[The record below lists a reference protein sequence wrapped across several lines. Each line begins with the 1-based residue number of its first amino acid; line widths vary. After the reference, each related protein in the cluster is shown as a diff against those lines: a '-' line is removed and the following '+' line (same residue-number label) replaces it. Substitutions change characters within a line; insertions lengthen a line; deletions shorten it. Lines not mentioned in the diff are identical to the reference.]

1 MRTSI
6 PSLLI
11 PYSSLSLQERTTR
24 GIRLSLEI
32 PSVKILRHYVL
43 REHAGPFFFAL
54 ATLTSLFLLNQVARH
69 FGDLVGKGLG
79 GAVIGE
85 FFALSIPFII
95 AMTMPMAVLI
105 ATLYA
110 FSRLAAENEITAL
123 RASGVGMTRV
133 LIPVILAGAFFA
145 LLMVAFNDQVLP
157 RTNHR
162 LRKLQTDIARK
173 KPTFALRE
181 QVINEVSPGRLFLRT
196 MKIDEAEDLLRDVM
210 IIDLSDPL
218 RRRTIHADSGRM
230 GMSRNMSDLELTLY
244 DGYSQEIPKEEPG
257 KLQRLFFN
265 VDFIRIRGVADTL
278 QRTEEDAYKSDREM
292 SVCEMQEQV
301 SHAAREH
308 ESARFFLQEALAASA
323 RRVATG
329 EPPAMTAEPS
339 HLESHEPFGLGRLY
353 CAAMAAI
360 TTLIKPDSALAVA
373 QLPQLDSVVRT
384 PGARRQAGDTA
395 RGGRVPVVVETA
407 GVTDRRRARQRSLGM
422 APSAGIAP
430 SAGGFS
436 SATFHMME
444 AESLDPFIG
453 QLELIS
459 ARMRDSRQV
468 MNRYDVE
475 IQKKFALAFAC
486 IVFVMIGAP
495 IALRFPR
502 GGVGLV
508 IGASV
513 GIFALYYIGLVAG
526 EALADR
532 LIMGPFLAM
541 WLTNLLFLVIAALLL
556 SRMGKEGATAR
567 GGDLTDVWDSL
578 RTWFARQA
586 RHVGIPLERRRA
598 R

>member
-1 MRTSI
+1 M
-6 PSLLI
+6 
-11 PYSSLSLQERTTR
+11 
-24 GIRLSLEI
+24 
-32 PSVKILRHYVL
+32 KILRHYVL

-95 AMTMPMAVLI
+95 AMTTPMAVLI

-123 RASGVGMTRV
+123 RASGVGMRTI
-133 LIPVILAGAFFA
+133 LLPVIFGGAFFA
-145 LLMVAFNDQVLP
+145 MLMVAFNDQVLP

-181 QVINEVSPGRLFLRT
+181 QVINEVSPGKLFLRT
-196 MKIDEAEDLLRDVM
+196 MKIDGADDLLRDVM

-230 GMSRNMSDLELTLY
+230 GMSKNLSDLELTLY

-257 KLQRLFFN
+257 TLQRLFFK
-265 VDFIRIRGVADTL
+265 VDFIRVRGVADTL

-292 SVCEMQEQV
+292 SVCEMQNQV
-301 SHAAREH
+301 AEAALEH
-308 ESARFFLQEALAASA
+308 ENARFHLEQALAASA
-323 RRVATG
+323 HRVATG
-329 EPPAMTAEPS
+329 DPPGPTVVPEE
-339 HLESHEPFGLGRLY
+339 LESHEPFGLGRLY
-353 CAAMAAI
+353 CDAVAAV
-360 TTLIKPDSALAVA
+360 THLIRPDSALAA
-373 QLPQLDSVVRT
+373 TQLPQVVRT
-384 PGARRQAGDTA
+384 PGQRRQAQDAA
-395 RGGRVPVVVETA
+395 RGQPVPVVVETA
-407 GVTDRRRARQRSLGM
+407 GVTDRRRARSR
-422 APSAGIAP
+422 GIAP
-430 SAGGFS
+430 SSGLPPSAGGLGA
-436 SATFHMME
+436 ATVHLLE
-444 AESLDPFIG
+444 AQSLDPFIG
-453 QLELIS
+453 QLDLMA
-459 ARMRDSRQV
+459 ARMRDSRQI

-513 GIFALYYIGLVAG
+513 GIFALYYIGLVGG

-541 WLTNLLFLVIAALLL
+541 WLTNILFLVIAALLL

-567 GGDLTDVWDSL
+567 GGDMAEAWDAV
-578 RTWFARQA
+578 RAWFARQA
-586 RHVGIPLERRRA
+586 RRVGIPLERRRA
-598 R
+598 T

>member
-1 MRTSI
+1 
-6 PSLLI
+6 
-11 PYSSLSLQERTTR
+11 
-24 GIRLSLEI
+24 
-32 PSVKILRHYVL
+32 VL

-79 GAVIGE
+79 AAVIGE

-123 RASGVGMTRV
+123 RASGVGMAR
-133 LIPVILAGAFFA
+133 LLLPVIFAGGFLAM
-145 LLMVAFNDQVLP
+145 LMVAFNDQALP

-230 GMSRNMSDLELTLY
+230 GMSKNMSDLELTLY

-257 KLQRLFFN
+257 KLQRLFFT

-292 SVCEMQEQV
+292 SVCEMQAQV
-301 SHAAREH
+301 SEASREY
-308 ESARFFLQEALAASA
+308 ESARFYLAEALAASA
-323 RRVATG
+323 RRAATG
-329 EPPAMTAEPS
+329 EPPGVTVVPPDV
-339 HLESHEPFGLGRLY
+339 ESHEPFGLGRLY
-353 CAAMAAI
+353 CHAVAAV
-360 TTLIKPDSALAVA
+360 TKLIKPDSALAT

-384 PGARRQAGDTA
+384 PGARRQARDTA
-395 RGGRVPVVVETA
+395 RVRRVPVVVETA
-407 GVTDRRRARQRSLGM
+407 GVTDRRRIARQRAL
-422 APSAGIAP
+422 GIAP
-430 SAGGFS
+430 SSGLPPSAGGYGSPMFPLG
-436 SATFHMME
+436 AG
-444 AESLDPFIG
+444 ESLDPFIG
-453 QLELIS
+453 QLELMT
-459 ARMRDSRQV
+459 ARMRDSHQV

-532 LIMGPFLAM
+532 LIVGPFLAM
-541 WLTNLLFLVIAALLL
+541 WLTNILFLVIAALLL

-567 GGDLTDVWDSL
+567 GGDLAEAWDSL
-578 RTWFARQA
+578 RSWFARQA
-586 RHVGIPLERRRA
+586 RRVGIPLERRRGA
-598 R
+598 

>member
-1 MRTSI
+1 M
-6 PSLLI
+6 
-11 PYSSLSLQERTTR
+11 
-24 GIRLSLEI
+24 
-32 PSVKILRHYVL
+32 KILRHYVL

-95 AMTMPMAVLI
+95 AMTTPMAVLI

-123 RASGVGMTRV
+123 RASGVGMTRILV
-133 LIPVILAGAFFA
+133 PVIFAGAFFA
-145 LLMVAFNDQVLP
+145 MLMVAFNDQVLP

-181 QVINEVSPGRLFLRT
+181 QVINEVSPGKLFLRT
-196 MKIDEAEDLLRDVM
+196 MKIDGADDLMRDVM

-230 GMSRNMSDLELTLY
+230 GMSKNMSDLELTLY

-265 VDFIRIRGVADTL
+265 VDFIRVKGVADTL

-301 SHAAREH
+301 SQAALEYENSRLHFE
-308 ESARFFLQEALAASA
+308 ESLAASA

-329 EPPAMTAEPS
+329 EPPGPTEVPDEP
-339 HLESHEPFGLGRLY
+339 ENREPFGLGRLY
-353 CAAMAAI
+353 CGALAAV
-360 TTLIKPDSALAVA
+360 TRLIQPDSALAA
-373 QLPQLDSVVRT
+373 TQQIPGLDSAVRT
-384 PGARRQAGDTA
+384 PGARRRLHQQARRQPDS
-395 RGGRVPVVVETA
+395 VVVETA
-407 GVTDRRRARQRSLGM
+407 GVTNRRPARNRPLGIP
-422 APSAGIAP
+422 PSAGLPP
-430 SAGGFS
+430 SAGNY
-436 SATFHMME
+436 SAATLHLGPGE
-444 AESLDPFIG
+444 PLDPFIG
-453 QLELIS
+453 QLELMS

-513 GIFALYYIGLVAG
+513 GIFALYYIGLVGG

-541 WLTNLLFLVIAALLL
+541 WLTNLLFLGIAALLL
-556 SRMGKEGATAR
+556 SRMGKEGVTAR
-567 GGDLTDVWDSL
+567 GGDLSEAWDSL
-578 RTWFARQA
+578 RARFARMA
-586 RHVGIPLERRRA
+586 RRVGIPLERRR
-598 R
+598 RK

>member
-1 MRTSI
+1 M
-6 PSLLI
+6 
-11 PYSSLSLQERTTR
+11 
-24 GIRLSLEI
+24 
-32 PSVKILRHYVL
+32 KILRHYVL

-79 GAVIGE
+79 ASIITE
-85 FFALSIPFII
+85 FFLLSIPFII
-95 AMTMPMAVLI
+95 AMTTPMAALI

-123 RASGVGMTRV
+123 RASGVGMARV
-133 LIPVILAGAFFA
+133 LLPVIFAGAFLA
-145 LLMVAFNDQVLP
+145 ALMVAFNDQVLP

-265 VDFIRIRGVADTL
+265 VDFIRVRGVADTL

-301 SHAAREH
+301 AIASREH
-308 ESARFFLQEALAASA
+308 EWARLHMEEALATAA
-323 RRVATG
+323 LRAATG
-329 EPPAMTAEPS
+329 DPPRGTVPLSGEPGS
-339 HLESHEPFGLGRLY
+339 DEPFGLGRLY
-353 CAAMAAI
+353 CDAVAAL
-360 TTLIKPDSALAVA
+360 TRLTRPDSALAGA
-373 QLPQLDSVVRT
+373 QLPEQDPIVRQ
-384 PGARRQAGDTA
+384 PGTRRRSADTA
-395 RGGRVPVVVETA
+395 RGVRVVEETA
-407 GVTDRRRARQRSLGM
+407 GVTDRRRARQRPLGV
-422 APSAGIAP
+422 APSAGLPP
-430 SAGGFS
+430 SAGGYS
-436 SATFHMME
+436 
-444 AESLDPFIG
+444 SLDFYQGGAGFSLEPFIG
-453 QLELIS
+453 QLELMG

-513 GIFALYYIGLVAG
+513 GIFALYYIGLVGG

-532 LIMGPFLAM
+532 LLLSPFIAM
-541 WLTNLLFLVIAALLL
+541 WLTNILFLVIAAVLL
-556 SRMGKEGATAR
+556 SRMGKEGVTAR
-567 GGDLTDVWDSL
+567 GGDLSEAWDSI
-578 RTWFARQA
+578 RSWFARQA
-586 RHVGIPLERRRA
+586 RRVGIPLERRRRSA
-598 R
+598 

>member
-1 MRTSI
+1 M
-6 PSLLI
+6 
-11 PYSSLSLQERTTR
+11 
-24 GIRLSLEI
+24 
-32 PSVKILRHYVL
+32 KILRHYVL

-79 GAVIGE
+79 GSVIGE

-123 RASGVGMTRV
+123 RASGVGMTRI
-133 LIPVILAGAFFA
+133 LLPVIFAGAFFA

-181 QVINEVSPGRLFLRT
+181 QVINEVSPGKLFLRT
-196 MKIDEAEDLLRDVM
+196 MKIDGADDLMREVM

-230 GMSRNMSDLELTLY
+230 GMSRNLSDLELTLY
-244 DGYSQEIPKEEPG
+244 DGYSQEIPKEDPG
-257 KLQRLFFN
+257 QLQRLFFN

-292 SVCEMQEQV
+292 SVCEMQQQV
-301 SHAAREH
+301 SEAALEY
-308 ESARFFLQEALAASA
+308 ENARFHLEEALAASA
-323 RRVATG
+323 RRALTG
-329 EPPAMTAEPS
+329 EPPGPTAIPEG
-339 HLESHEPFGLGRLY
+339 LEGNEPFGLGRLY
-353 CAAMAAI
+353 CNAVAAV
-360 TTLIKPDSALAVA
+360 TRLIRPDSALAA
-373 QLPQLDSVVRT
+373 TQLPQIDSVVRT
-384 PGARRQAGDTA
+384 PGSRRQIQDTA
-395 RGGRVPVVVETA
+395 RATKVPFMLETA
-407 GVTDRRRARQRSLGM
+407 GVTDRRRARQRSLGI
-422 APSAGIAP
+422 APSLGLPPSAGNYSAATLHLGPGAP
-430 SAGGFS
+430 
-436 SATFHMME
+436 
-444 AESLDPFIG
+444 LDPFIG
-453 QLELIS
+453 QLDLIS

-495 IALRFPR
+495 DRPAISARGRGARHRRERGDLRPLLHWPR
-502 GGVGLV
+502 G
-508 IGASV
+508 
-513 GIFALYYIGLVAG
+513 
-526 EALADR
+526 R
-532 LIMGPFLAM
+532 
-541 WLTNLLFLVIAALLL
+541 
-556 SRMGKEGATAR
+556 
-567 GGDLTDVWDSL
+567 
-578 RTWFARQA
+578 
-586 RHVGIPLERRRA
+586 
-598 R
+598 

>member
-1 MRTSI
+1 
-6 PSLLI
+6 
-11 PYSSLSLQERTTR
+11 
-24 GIRLSLEI
+24 
-32 PSVKILRHYVL
+32 VKILRHYVL

-85 FFALSIPFII
+85 FFALSVPFII
-95 AMTMPMAVLI
+95 AMTTPMAALI

-123 RASGVGMTRV
+123 RASGVGMARV
-133 LIPVILAGAFFA
+133 LLPVIFAGAFLA
-145 LLMVAFNDQVLP
+145 ALMVAFNDQVLP

-196 MKIDEAEDLLRDVM
+196 MKIDEAEDLLHEVM

-257 KLQRLFFN
+257 KLQRLFFH
-265 VDFIRIRGVADTL
+265 VDFIRVRGVADTL

-301 SHAAREH
+301 AIASREH
-308 ESARFFLQEALAASA
+308 EWARLHMAEALGTAALRA
-323 RRVATG
+323 ATG
-329 EPPAMTAEPS
+329 DPPRGTVPPSGEAES
-339 HLESHEPFGLGRLY
+339 DGPFGLGRLY
-353 CAAMAAI
+353 CDVAAAI
-360 TTLIKPDSALAVA
+360 TRLIRPDSALADA
-373 QLPQLDSVVRT
+373 QLPQQDAVVRT
-384 PGARRQAGDTA
+384 PGSRRQAADTA
-395 RGGRVPVVVETA
+395 RGVKVVVETA
-407 GVTDRRRARQRSLGM
+407 GVTDRRRARQRAL
-422 APSAGIAP
+422 GIAP
-430 SAGGFS
+430 SAGLPP
-436 SATFHMME
+436 SAGGYS
-444 AESLDPFIG
+444 SLDFYQGGAGLSIEPFIG
-453 QLELIS
+453 QLELMS

-468 MNRYDVE
+468 MNKYDVE

-513 GIFALYYIGLVAG
+513 GIFALYYIGLVGG

-532 LIMGPFLAM
+532 LLLSPFIAM
-541 WLTNLLFLVIAALLL
+541 WLTNILFLVIAAVLL
-556 SRMGKEGATAR
+556 SRMGKEGVTAR
-567 GGDLTDVWDSL
+567 GGDLSEAWDGIRS
-578 RTWFARQA
+578 WFARQA
-586 RHVGIPLERRRA
+586 RRVGIPLERRRRSA
-598 R
+598 

>member
-1 MRTSI
+1 M
-6 PSLLI
+6 
-11 PYSSLSLQERTTR
+11 
-24 GIRLSLEI
+24 
-32 PSVKILRHYVL
+32 KILRHYVL
-43 REHAGPFFFAL
+43 REHAGPFFFSL

-79 GAVIGE
+79 AAVIGE

-133 LIPVILAGAFFA
+133 LLPVILAGAFLA
-145 LLMVAFNDQVLP
+145 LLMVAFNDQALP

-181 QVINEVSPGRLFLRT
+181 QVINEVSPGKLFLRT
-196 MKIDEAEDLLRDVM
+196 MKIDGAEDLLRDVM

-230 GMSRNMSDLELTLY
+230 GMSKNMSDLELTLY

-265 VDFIRIRGVADTL
+265 VDFIRIRSVADTL

-292 SVCEMQEQV
+292 SVCEMQRHVAEA
-301 SHAAREH
+301 SREY
-308 ESARFFLQEALAASA
+308 ENARFHLEEALAASV
-323 RRVATG
+323 RRAATG
-329 EPPAMTAEPS
+329 DPPAVTTVPPDLDS
-339 HLESHEPFGLGRLY
+339 REPFGLGRVY
-353 CAAMAAI
+353 CDAVAAV
-360 TTLIKPDSALAVA
+360 TRLIKPDTALAS
-373 QLPQLDSVVRT
+373 QLPQIDSVVRR
-384 PGARRQAGDTA
+384 PGTRRQDTA
-395 RGGRVPVVVETA
+395 RARRVPVVVETA
-407 GVTDRRRARQRSLGM
+407 GVTDRRRIARQRAL
-422 APSAGIAP
+422 GIAP
-430 SAGGFS
+430 SAGLPP
-436 SATFHMME
+436 SAGGYGSPLFPPGGG
-444 AESLDPFIG
+444 ESLDPFVG
-453 QLELIS
+453 QLELIN
-459 ARMRDSRQV
+459 ARMRDSRQS

-532 LIMGPFLAM
+532 LIMNPFIAM
-541 WLTNLLFLVIAALLL
+541 WLTNILFLGIAGLLL
-556 SRMGKEGATAR
+556 SRMSKAEATAR
-567 GGDLTDVWDSL
+567 GGDLAEAWDSF
-578 RTWFARQA
+578 RAWFARQA
-586 RHVGIPLERRRA
+586 RRVGIPLERRRRA

>member
-1 MRTSI
+1 M
-6 PSLLI
+6 
-11 PYSSLSLQERTTR
+11 
-24 GIRLSLEI
+24 
-32 PSVKILRHYVL
+32 KILRHYVL

-123 RASGVGMTRV
+123 RASGVGMTR
-133 LIPVILAGAFFA
+133 LLLPVILAGAFVA

-196 MKIDEAEDLLRDVM
+196 MKIDEAEDLLHEVM

-230 GMSRNMSDLELTLY
+230 GMSKNMSDLELTLY

-257 KLQRLFFN
+257 KLQRLFFK

-301 SHAAREH
+301 SQAAH
-308 ESARFFLQEALAASA
+308 EYENARFHLEEALAASA
-323 RRVATG
+323 RRAATG
-329 EPPAMTAEPS
+329 EPPALTVVPPN
-339 HLESHEPFGLGRLY
+339 LESHEPFGLGRLY
-353 CAAMAAI
+353 CDAVAAI
-360 TTLIKPDSALAVA
+360 TKLIKPDSALAAA

-384 PGARRQAGDTA
+384 PGSRRQAGDTA
-395 RGGRVPVVVETA
+395 RGRRVPVVVETA
-407 GVTDRRRARQRSLGM
+407 GVTDRRRARQRAL
-422 APSAGIAP
+422 GIAP
-430 SAGGFS
+430 SAGLPP
-436 SATFHMME
+436 SAGGYGSAVFHMR
-444 AESLDPFIG
+444 ANESLDSFIG

-468 MNRYDVE
+468 MHRYDVE

-513 GIFALYYIGLVAG
+513 AIFALYYIGLVGG

-532 LIMGPFLAM
+532 LIMEPFLAM
-541 WLTNLLFLVIAALLL
+541 WLTNILFLVIAALLL

-567 GGDLTDVWDSL
+567 GGDMADMWDSL

-586 RHVGIPLERRRA
+586 RRVGVPLERRRA

>member
-1 MRTSI
+1 M
-6 PSLLI
+6 
-11 PYSSLSLQERTTR
+11 
-24 GIRLSLEI
+24 
-32 PSVKILRHYVL
+32 KILRHYVL

-69 FGDLVGKGLG
+69 FGELVGKGLG

-95 AMTMPMAVLI
+95 AMTTPMAALI

-123 RASGVGMTRV
+123 RASGVGMGR
-133 LIPVILAGAFFA
+133 LLAPVIVAGAFLA
-145 LLMVAFNDQVLP
+145 MLMVAFNDQILP

-196 MKIDEAEDLLRDVM
+196 MKIDEGENLLRDVM

-230 GMSRNMSDLELTLY
+230 GMSTNMSDLELTLY

-265 VDFIRIRGVADTL
+265 VDFIRVRGVADTL
-278 QRTEEDAYKSDREM
+278 QRTQEDAYKSDREM
-292 SVCEMQEQV
+292 SVCEMQAQV
-301 SHAAREH
+301 AQSAREY
-308 ESARFFLQEALAASA
+308 EIARLHLEEALVASA
-323 RRVATG
+323 HRAATG
-329 EPPAMTAEPS
+329 DPPTQSVLDEGRDTS
-339 HLESHEPFGLGRLY
+339 EPFGLGKLY
-353 CAAMAAI
+353 CAGLAYVSS
-360 TTLIKPDSALAVA
+360 LVKPDSALA
-373 QLPQLDSVVRT
+373 QQQQMPGLDSVLRP
-384 PGARRQAGDTA
+384 PGSRRLGGRDAARAN
-395 RGGRVPVVVETA
+395 RVPVVVETA
-407 GVTDRRRARQRSLGM
+407 GVTDRRRARRS
-422 APSAGIAP
+422 SGIAP
-430 SAGGFS
+430 SAGLPPSAGGGFMGRAALYTADGTS
-436 SATFHMME
+436 
-444 AESLDPFIG
+444 ESFIG
-453 QLELIS
+453 QLELIG
-459 ARMRDSRQV
+459 ARMRDAQQG

-513 GIFALYYIGLVAG
+513 GIFALYYIGLVGG

-532 LIMGPFLAM
+532 LIVTPFLAM
-541 WLTNLLFLVIAALLL
+541 WLTNILFLIIAALLL
-556 SRMGKEGATAR
+556 SRMGKEGVTAR
-567 GGDLTDVWDSL
+567 GGDMAEAIDAV
-578 RTWFARQA
+578 RAWFAKQA
-586 RHVGIPLERRRA
+586 RRVGIPLERRRRA
-598 R
+598 T

>member
-1 MRTSI
+1 M
-6 PSLLI
+6 
-11 PYSSLSLQERTTR
+11 
-24 GIRLSLEI
+24 
-32 PSVKILRHYVL
+32 KILRHYVL

-95 AMTMPMAVLI
+95 AMTTPMAVLI

-123 RASGVGMTRV
+123 RASGVSMGRLLV
-133 LIPVILAGAFFA
+133 PVIAGGAFLA
-145 LLMVAFNDQVLP
+145 LMMVAFNDQILP

-196 MKIDEAEDLLRDVM
+196 MKIDGADNLLRDVM

-230 GMSRNMSDLELTLY
+230 GMSTNMSDLELTLY

-257 KLQRLFFN
+257 KMQRLFFN
-265 VDFIRIRGVADTL
+265 VDFIRVRGVADTL

-292 SVCEMQEQV
+292 SVCEMQAQV
-301 SHAAREH
+301 AQSAREY
-308 ESARFFLQEALAASA
+308 ENA
-323 RRVATG
+323 RRHLEVALVAAAHRAATG
-329 EPPAMTAEPS
+329 DPPTQSVLDDGHETS
-339 HLESHEPFGLGRLY
+339 EPFGLGKFY
-353 CAAMAAI
+353 CAGLAY
-360 TTLIKPDSALAVA
+360 LSNLVKPDSALA
-373 QLPQLDSVVRT
+373 QQQQQQMPYLDSVVGRA
-384 PGARRQAGDTA
+384 GSRRLQARDTA
-395 RGGRVPVVVETA
+395 RANRVPTVVETA
-407 GVTDRRRARQRSLGM
+407 GVTDRRPARRS
-422 APSAGIAP
+422 SGIAP
-430 SAGGFS
+430 SAGLPPSAGGGFMGGS
-436 SATFHMME
+436 GYYLADGTDS
-444 AESLDPFIG
+444 FIG
-453 QLELIS
+453 QLELIG
-459 ARMRDSRQV
+459 ARMRDARQG

-513 GIFALYYIGLVAG
+513 GIFALYYIGLVGG

-532 LIMGPFLAM
+532 LIVGPFLAM
-541 WLTNLLFLVIAALLL
+541 WLTNILFLGIAALLL
-556 SRMGKEGATAR
+556 SRMGKEGVTAR
-567 GGDLTDVWDSL
+567 GGDMAEALDAL
-578 RTWFARQA
+578 RAWFAKQA
-586 RHVGIPLERRRA
+586 RRVGIPLERRR
-598 R
+598 RTR

>member
-1 MRTSI
+1 
-6 PSLLI
+6 
-11 PYSSLSLQERTTR
+11 
-24 GIRLSLEI
+24 
-32 PSVKILRHYVL
+32 VKILRHYVL

-79 GAVIGE
+79 AAVISE

-133 LIPVILAGAFFA
+133 LLPVIFAGAFFA
-145 LLMVAFNDQVLP
+145 MLMVAFNDQVLP

-181 QVINEVSPGRLFLRT
+181 QVINEISPGKLFLRT
-196 MKIDEAEDLLRDVM
+196 MKIDEARDVLRDVM

-230 GMSRNMSDLELTLY
+230 GMSKNMSDLDLTLY

-257 KLQRLFFN
+257 KLQRLFFT
-265 VDFIRIRGVADTL
+265 VDLIRIRGVADTL

-301 SHAAREH
+301 SEASREH
-308 ESARFFLQEALAASA
+308 EQARFYLEEALAASV
-323 RRVATG
+323 RRAATG
-329 EPPAMTAEPS
+329 EPPGVAVVPPD
-339 HLESHEPFGLGRLY
+339 LESHEPFGLGRLY
-353 CAAMAAI
+353 CGAVAAI
-360 TTLIKPDSALAVA
+360 ARLIEPDTALAH

-384 PGARRQAGDTA
+384 PGARRA
-395 RGGRVPVVVETA
+395 RSVPVVVETA
-407 GVTDRRRARQRSLGM
+407 GVTDRRRIARQRAL
-422 APSAGIAP
+422 GIAP
-430 SAGGFS
+430 SAGLPP
-436 SATFHMME
+436 SAGGYGSTIFPPG
-444 AESLDPFIG
+444 AGESLDPFIG
-453 QLELIS
+453 QVELMG
-459 ARMRDSRQV
+459 ARMRDSRQS

-513 GIFALYYIGLVAG
+513 AIFALYYIGLVAG

-532 LIMGPFLAM
+532 LIVTPFLAM
-541 WLTNLLFLVIAALLL
+541 WLTNILFLGIAALLL
-556 SRMGKEGATAR
+556 SRMGKEGVTAR
-567 GGDLTDVWDSL
+567 GGDMSEAWDAF
-578 RTWFARQA
+578 RAWFARQA
-586 RHVGIPLERRRA
+586 RRVGVPLERRRA
-598 R
+598 T

>member
-1 MRTSI
+1 VR
-6 PSLLI
+6 
-11 PYSSLSLQERTTR
+11 
-24 GIRLSLEI
+24 
-32 PSVKILRHYVL
+32 ILRHYVL

-79 GAVIGE
+79 GAIITE
-85 FFALSIPFII
+85 FFILSIPFII

-110 FSRLAAENEITAL
+110 FSRLAAENEITAI
-123 RASGVGMTRV
+123 RASGVSMIRV
-133 LIPVILAGAFFA
+133 LIPVMFGGAFFA
-145 LLMVAFNDQVLP
+145 MLMVAFNDQVLP

-196 MKIDEAEDLLRDVM
+196 MKIDEARDLLRDVM

-265 VDFIRIRGVADTL
+265 IDFIRVRGVADTL

-292 SVCEMQEQV
+292 SVCEMQAQV
-301 SHAAREH
+301 SQAAAEY
-308 ESARFFLQEALAASA
+308 ENARFHLAEALAASA
-323 RRVATG
+323 HRAATG
-329 EPPAMTAEPS
+329 RPPSVTGVPTGEGD
-339 HLESHEPFGLGRLY
+339 EPFGLGRLY
-353 CAAMAAI
+353 CGAVAAI
-360 TTLIKPDSALAVA
+360 TRLIKPDSALASA
-373 QLPQLDSVVRT
+373 QLPQLDSVVQT
-384 PGARRQAGDTA
+384 PGARRQRGDTA
-395 RGGRVPVVVETA
+395 RRRVPVVVETA
-407 GVTDRRRARQRSLGM
+407 GVTDRRRALQQRRRSL
-422 APSAGIAP
+422 GIAP
-430 SAGGFS
+430 SAGLPP
-436 SATFHMME
+436 SAGGYTGATIHMLE
-444 AESLDPFIG
+444 AETLDPFIG
-453 QLELIS
+453 QLELIN

-486 IVFVMIGAP
+486 IVFVLIGAP

-513 GIFALYYIGLVAG
+513 GIFALYYIGLVGG

-541 WLTNLLFLVIAALLL
+541 WLTNILFFGISLLLL
-556 SRMGKEGATAR
+556 SRMRKEMATAR
-567 GGDLTDVWDSL
+567 GGDLSEAWDAI
-578 RTWFARQA
+578 RAWFARQA
-586 RHVGIPLERRRA
+586 RRIGIPLERRRTT
-598 R
+598 

>member
-1 MRTSI
+1 
-6 PSLLI
+6 
-11 PYSSLSLQERTTR
+11 
-24 GIRLSLEI
+24 
-32 PSVKILRHYVL
+32 VKILRHYVL

-85 FFALSIPFII
+85 FFALSVPFII
-95 AMTMPMAVLI
+95 AMTTPMAALV

-123 RASGVGMTRV
+123 RASGVGMARV
-133 LIPVILAGAFFA
+133 LLPVIFAGAFLA
-145 LLMVAFNDQVLP
+145 ALMVAFNDQVLP

-181 QVINEVSPGRLFLRT
+181 QVINEISPGRLFLRT
-196 MKIDEAEDLLRDVM
+196 LKIDEAEDLLRDVM

-257 KLQRLFFN
+257 KLQRLFFDI
-265 VDFIRIRGVADTL
+265 DFVRVRGVADTL

-301 SHAAREH
+301 AVAAREH
-308 ESARFFLQEALAASA
+308 EWARLHMEEALATAA
-323 RRVATG
+323 LRAATG
-329 EPPAMTAEPS
+329 DPPRGTVPLSGEADS
-339 HLESHEPFGLGRLY
+339 DEPFGLGRLY
-353 CAAMAAI
+353 CDAVAAI
-360 TTLIKPDSALAVA
+360 TRLIRPDSALADA
-373 QLPQLDSVVRT
+373 QPPQQQQDAVVRT
-384 PGARRQAGDTA
+384 PGSRRQTADTA
-395 RGGRVPVVVETA
+395 RGVKVVVETA
-407 GVTDRRRARQRSLGM
+407 GVTDRRRARQRAL
-422 APSAGIAP
+422 GIAP
-430 SAGGFS
+430 SAGLPP
-436 SATFHMME
+436 SAGGYS
-444 AESLDPFIG
+444 SLDFYQGGAGLSIEPFIG
-453 QLELIS
+453 QLELMT

-513 GIFALYYIGLVAG
+513 GIFALYYIGLVGG

-532 LIMGPFLAM
+532 LLLSPFIAM
-541 WLTNLLFLVIAALLL
+541 WLTNILFLGIAALLL
-556 SRMGKEGATAR
+556 SRMGKEGVTAR
-567 GGDLTDVWDSL
+567 GGDLSEAWDAL
-578 RTWFARQA
+578 RSWFARQA
-586 RHVGIPLERRRA
+586 RRVGIPLERRR
-598 R
+598 RSR

>member
-1 MRTSI
+1 
-6 PSLLI
+6 
-11 PYSSLSLQERTTR
+11 
-24 GIRLSLEI
+24 
-32 PSVKILRHYVL
+32 VKILRHYVL

-69 FGDLVGKGLG
+69 FGELVGKGLG
-79 GAVIGE
+79 GAIIGE

-95 AMTMPMAVLI
+95 AMTTPMAVLI

-123 RASGVGMTRV
+123 RASGVGMAR
-133 LIPVILAGAFFA
+133 LLLPVIFAGAFFA
-145 LLMVAFNDQVLP
+145 MLMVAFNDQVLP

-181 QVINEVSPGRLFLRT
+181 QVINEVSPGKLFLRT
-196 MKIDEAEDLLRDVM
+196 MNIDEAKDMLHEVM
-210 IIDLSDPL
+210 IIDLGDPL
-218 RRRTIHADSGRM
+218 RRRTIHADSGSM
-230 GMSRNMSDLELTLY
+230 GMSKNLSDLELTLY

-257 KLQRLFFN
+257 KLQRLFFS
-265 VDFIRIRGVADTL
+265 VDLIRIRGVADTL

-301 SHAAREH
+301 SDASREFETARSHLE
-308 ESARFFLQEALAASA
+308 EALAASA

-329 EPPAMTAEPS
+329 EPPSVTVIPAD
-339 HLESHEPFGLGRLY
+339 LESHEPFGLGRLY
-353 CAAMAAI
+353 CDAVAAV
-360 TTLIKPDSALAVA
+360 TRRIKPDTALAIEA
-373 QLPQLDSVVRT
+373 PQDNSVVRT
-384 PGARRQAGDTA
+384 PGAARPAADTT
-395 RGGRVPVVVETA
+395 RPWNIPVVVETA
-407 GVTDRRRARQRSLGM
+407 GVTDRRRTARRPAL
-422 APSAGIAP
+422 GIAP
-430 SAGGFS
+430 SAGLPP
-436 SATFHMME
+436 SAGGYGPSMLTP
-444 AESLDPFIG
+444 AGGESLDPFIG
-453 QLELIS
+453 QLELMN

-513 GIFALYYIGLVAG
+513 VIFALYYIGLVGG

-532 LIMGPFLAM
+532 LIVPPFLAM
-541 WLTNLLFLVIAALLL
+541 WLTNILFLGIAALLL
-556 SRMGKEGATAR
+556 ARMGKEGATAR
-567 GGDLTDVWDSL
+567 GGDMAEVLDAVRAWI
-578 RTWFARQA
+578 ARQG
-586 RHVGIPLERRRA
+586 RRVGIPLERRRK

>member
-1 MRTSI
+1 
-6 PSLLI
+6 
-11 PYSSLSLQERTTR
+11 
-24 GIRLSLEI
+24 
-32 PSVKILRHYVL
+32 
-43 REHAGPFFFAL
+43 
-54 ATLTSLFLLNQVARH
+54 
-69 FGDLVGKGLG
+69 
-79 GAVIGE
+79 
-85 FFALSIPFII
+85 
-95 AMTMPMAVLI
+95 
-105 ATLYA
+105 
-110 FSRLAAENEITAL
+110 
-123 RASGVGMTRV
+123 
-133 LIPVILAGAFFA
+133 
-145 LLMVAFNDQVLP
+145 MVALNDQVLP

-181 QVINEVSPGRLFLRT
+181 QVINEVSPGKLFLRT

-230 GMSRNMSDLELTLY
+230 GMSKNMSDLELTLY

-278 QRTEEDAYKSDREM
+278 QRTEEEAYKSDREM
-292 SVCEMQEQV
+292 SVCEMQEHVAQ
-301 SHAAREH
+301 AAREYEH
-308 ESARFFLQEALAASA
+308 ARSYLEEALAASA
-323 RRVATG
+323 RRAATG
-329 EPPAMTAEPS
+329 ESPGVTPVPPEV
-339 HLESHEPFGLGRLY
+339 ESHEPFGLGRVY
-353 CAAMAAI
+353 CAAAAAI
-360 TTLIKPDSALAVA
+360 TKMIKPDTALAA
-373 QLPQLDSVVRT
+373 QMPQIDSVLRR
-384 PGARRQAGDTA
+384 PGGRRAAGDTA
-395 RGGRVPVVVETA
+395 RGRRVPVVVETA
-407 GVTDRRRARQRSLGM
+407 GVTDRRRARQRALGIP
-422 APSAGIAP
+422 PSAGLPP
-430 SAGGFS
+430 SAGGYGS
-436 SATFHMME
+436 TLLPLG
-444 AESLDPFIG
+444 ESNALEPFIG
-453 QLELIS
+453 QLELMS
-459 ARMRDSRQV
+459 ARMRDSRQS

-541 WLTNLLFLVIAALLL
+541 WLTNILFLVIATLLL
-556 SRMGKEGATAR
+556 SRMGKEGVTAR
-567 GGDLTDVWDSL
+567 GGDLGEAWDSL
-578 RTWFARQA
+578 RSWFARQA
-586 RHVGIPLERRRA
+586 RRVGIPLERRHA

>member
-1 MRTSI
+1 
-6 PSLLI
+6 
-11 PYSSLSLQERTTR
+11 
-24 GIRLSLEI
+24 
-32 PSVKILRHYVL
+32 VKILRHYVL

-79 GAVIGE
+79 GAIIGE

-95 AMTMPMAVLI
+95 AMTTPMAVLI

-123 RASGVGMTRV
+123 RASGVGMARV
-133 LIPVILAGAFFA
+133 LLPVIFGGAFFA
-145 LLMVAFNDQVLP
+145 MLMVAFNDQVLP

-196 MKIDEAEDLLRDVM
+196 MKIDGAEDLLRDVM

-230 GMSRNMSDLELTLY
+230 GMSTSMSDLELTLY

-265 VDFIRIRGVADTL
+265 VDFIRVRGVADTL

-301 SHAAREH
+301 SQASHEFENARH
-308 ESARFFLQEALAASA
+308 HLGEALAASA
-323 RRVATG
+323 RRAATG
-329 EPPAMTAEPS
+329 EPPGISVVPPG
-339 HLESHEPFGLGRLY
+339 LESHEPFGLGRLY
-353 CAAMAAI
+353 CAAVAAV
-360 TTLIKPDSALAVA
+360 TRLIKPDSALAA
-373 QLPQLDSVVRT
+373 TQLPQLDSVVRT
-384 PGARRQAGDTA
+384 PGARRQ
-395 RGGRVPVVVETA
+395 VPVVVETA
-407 GVTDRRRARQRSLGM
+407 GVTDRRRARQRSLG
-422 APSAGIAP
+422 IAP
-430 SAGGFS
+430 SAGLPPSAGGYS
-436 SATFHMME
+436 SATFHMLE
-444 AESLDPFIG
+444 SESLDPFIG

-513 GIFALYYIGLVAG
+513 GIFALYYIGLVGG

-532 LIMGPFLAM
+532 LIVGPFLAM
-541 WLTNLLFLVIAALLL
+541 WLTNILFLGIAALLL

-567 GGDLTDVWDSL
+567 GGDVSEAWDSL
-578 RTWFARQA
+578 RAWFARQA
-586 RHVGIPLERRRA
+586 RRVGIPLERRRST
-598 R
+598 

>member
-1 MRTSI
+1 
-6 PSLLI
+6 
-11 PYSSLSLQERTTR
+11 
-24 GIRLSLEI
+24 
-32 PSVKILRHYVL
+32 VKILRHYVL

-79 GAVIGE
+79 AGVIGE

-123 RASGVGMTRV
+123 RASGVGMARV
-133 LIPVILAGAFFA
+133 LMPVILGGAFFA
-145 LLMVAFNDQVLP
+145 ALMVAFNDQVLP

-181 QVINEVSPGRLFLRT
+181 QVINEISPGRLFLRT
-196 MKIDEAEDLLRDVM
+196 MKIDEGENLLRDVM

-230 GMSRNMSDLELTLY
+230 EMSVNMSDLELTLY

-257 KLQRLFFN
+257 KLQRLFFDT
-265 VDFIRIRGVADTL
+265 DFIRVRAVADTL

-292 SVCEMQEQV
+292 SVCEMQRQV
-301 SHAAREH
+301 AQASSEYQNARHHLRET
-308 ESARFFLQEALAASA
+308 LAIHA

-329 EPPAMTAEPS
+329 KTTEPLYEAPDV
-339 HLESHEPFGLGRLY
+339 ESDEPFGLGQLY
-353 CAAMAAI
+353 CGAIDFVTRLIEPEEAVAA
-360 TTLIKPDSALAVA
+360 A
-373 QLPQLDSVVRT
+373 QLPQLDSVVAR
-384 PGARRQAGDTA
+384 PGAGARAPQDTT
-395 RGGRVPVVVETA
+395 RVRPPPQVVVETA
-407 GVTDRRRARQRSLGM
+407 GVTDRRRAAAAARPLGR
-422 APSAGIAP
+422 PLPP
-430 SAGGFS
+430 SAGGYG
-436 SATFHMME
+436 AIIYGPN
-444 AESLDPFIG
+444 AGDPNDPFIG
-453 QLELIS
+453 QIDLMS
-459 ARMRDSRQV
+459 ARMRDAHHM

-513 GIFALYYIGLVAG
+513 SIFALYYIGLVAG

-532 LIMGPFLAM
+532 AIMGPFLAM
-541 WLTNLLFLVIAALLL
+541 WLTNILFLAIAAWLL

-567 GGDLTDVWDSL
+567 GGDMSEAWDTM
-578 RTWFARQA
+578 RAWFARQA
-586 RHVGIPLERRRA
+586 RRVGIPLERRRA
-598 R
+598 T

>member
-1 MRTSI
+1 M
-6 PSLLI
+6 
-11 PYSSLSLQERTTR
+11 
-24 GIRLSLEI
+24 
-32 PSVKILRHYVL
+32 KILRHYVL

-85 FFALSIPFII
+85 FFALSVPFII
-95 AMTMPMAVLI
+95 AMTTPMAALI

-123 RASGVGMTRV
+123 RASGVGMARV
-133 LIPVILAGAFFA
+133 LLPVIFAGAFLA
-145 LLMVAFNDQVLP
+145 ALMVAFNDQVLP

-196 MKIDEAEDLLRDVM
+196 MKIDEAEDLLHEVM

-257 KLQRLFFN
+257 KLQRLFFH
-265 VDFIRIRGVADTL
+265 VDFIRVRGVADTL

-301 SHAAREH
+301 AIASREH
-308 ESARFFLQEALAASA
+308 EWARLHMAEALGTAALRA
-323 RRVATG
+323 ATG
-329 EPPAMTAEPS
+329 DPPRGTVPPSGEAES
-339 HLESHEPFGLGRLY
+339 DGPFGLGRLY
-353 CAAMAAI
+353 CDVAAAI
-360 TTLIKPDSALAVA
+360 TRLIRPDSALADA
-373 QLPQLDSVVRT
+373 QLPQQDAVVRT
-384 PGARRQAGDTA
+384 PGSRRQAADTA
-395 RGGRVPVVVETA
+395 RGVKVVVETA
-407 GVTDRRRARQRSLGM
+407 GVTDRRRARQRAL
-422 APSAGIAP
+422 GIAP
-430 SAGGFS
+430 SAGLPP
-436 SATFHMME
+436 SAGGYS
-444 AESLDPFIG
+444 SLDFYQGGAGLSIEPFIG
-453 QLELIS
+453 QLELMS

-468 MNRYDVE
+468 MNKYDVE

-513 GIFALYYIGLVAG
+513 GIFALYYIGLVGG

-532 LIMGPFLAM
+532 LLLSPFIAM
-541 WLTNLLFLVIAALLL
+541 WLTNILFLVIAAVLL
-556 SRMGKEGATAR
+556 SRMGKEGVTAR
-567 GGDLTDVWDSL
+567 GGDLSEAWDGIRS
-578 RTWFARQA
+578 WFARQA
-586 RHVGIPLERRRA
+586 RRVGIPLERRRRSA
-598 R
+598 

>member
-1 MRTSI
+1 M
-6 PSLLI
+6 
-11 PYSSLSLQERTTR
+11 
-24 GIRLSLEI
+24 
-32 PSVKILRHYVL
+32 KILRHYVL
-43 REHAGPFFFAL
+43 REHTGPFLFAL

-79 GAVIGE
+79 AKVIWE

-95 AMTMPMAVLI
+95 AMTTPMAVLI

-133 LIPVILAGAFFA
+133 LRPVIFGGAVLA
-145 LLMVAFNDQVLP
+145 LLMVGFNDQILP

-196 MKIDEAEDLLRDVM
+196 MKIDGAQDLLRDVM

-230 GMSRNMSDLELTLY
+230 GMSKNMSDLELTLF

-257 KLQRLFFN
+257 KLQRLFFD
-265 VDFIRIRGVADTL
+265 VDFIRVRGVADTL

-292 SVCEMQEQV
+292 SVCEMQAQV
-301 SHAAREH
+301 AQASREYETAKYH
-308 ESARFFLQEALAASA
+308 LQEALAASA

-329 EPPAMTAEPS
+329 EPPGPTEMPGAVED
-339 HLESHEPFGLGRLY
+339 HEPFGLGRLY
-353 CAAMAAI
+353 CDALAAVGR
-360 TTLIKPDSALAVA
+360 LIKPDSALAGN
-373 QLPQLDSVVRT
+373 QLPRLDSIVRT
-384 PGARRQAGDTA
+384 PGTQRRDTA
-395 RGGRVPVVVETA
+395 RAGKVPVVVETA
-407 GVTDRRRARQRSLGM
+407 GVTDRRRARQRSLGIP
-422 APSAGIAP
+422 PSAGLPP
-430 SAGGFS
+430 SAGGYGTVDFYKGGAS
-436 SATFHMME
+436 E
-444 AESLDPFIG
+444 VLDPFIG
-453 QLELIS
+453 QIELVG
-459 ARMRDSRQV
+459 ARMRDSRTG

-513 GIFALYYIGLVAG
+513 GIFSLYYVGLVGG

-532 LIMGPFLAM
+532 LIMSPFLAM
-541 WLTNLLFLVIAALLL
+541 WLTNIVFLVMAALLL
-556 SRMGKEGATAR
+556 VRMEREGATAR
-567 GGDLTDVWDSL
+567 GGDMSEAWDAI
-578 RTWFARQA
+578 RAWFARKA
-586 RHVGIPLERRRA
+586 RRVGIPLERRRV

>member
-1 MRTSI
+1 M
-6 PSLLI
+6 
-11 PYSSLSLQERTTR
+11 
-24 GIRLSLEI
+24 
-32 PSVKILRHYVL
+32 KILRHYVL

-95 AMTMPMAVLI
+95 AMTTPMAVLI

-123 RASGVGMTRV
+123 RASGVGMRPI
-133 LIPVILAGAFFA
+133 LLPVIFGGAFFA
-145 LLMVAFNDQVLP
+145 MLMVAFNDQVLP

-181 QVINEVSPGRLFLRT
+181 QVINEVSPGKLFLRT
-196 MKIDEAEDLLRDVM
+196 MKIDGADDLLRDVM

-230 GMSRNMSDLELTLY
+230 GMSRNLSDLELTLY

-292 SVCEMQEQV
+292 SVCEMQKQV
-301 SHAAREH
+301 SEAALEF
-308 ESARFFLQEALAASA
+308 ENARFHFEEALAASA
-323 RRVATG
+323 LRVATG
-329 EPPAMTAEPS
+329 APPGPTVVPEG
-339 HLESHEPFGLGRLY
+339 LESHEPFGLGRLY
-353 CAAMAAI
+353 CDAVAAVSRL
-360 TTLIKPDSALAVA
+360 TRPDSALAA
-373 QLPQLDSVVRT
+373 TQLPQLDSVVRT
-384 PGARRQAGDTA
+384 PGGRRQAQDTA
-395 RGGRVPVVVETA
+395 RARRVPVVVETA
-407 GVTDRRRARQRSLGM
+407 GVTDRRRARQRSLG
-422 APSAGIAP
+422 IAP
-430 SAGGFS
+430 SAGLPPSAGGLG
-436 SATFHMME
+436 SATVHLLE

-453 QLELIS
+453 QLDLMA
-459 ARMRDSRQV
+459 ARMRDSRQI

-513 GIFALYYIGLVAG
+513 GIFALYYIGLVGG

-541 WLTNLLFLVIAALLL
+541 WLTNILFLGIAALLL

-567 GGDLTDVWDSL
+567 GGDMSEAWDAI
-578 RTWFARQA
+578 RAWFARQA
-586 RHVGIPLERRRA
+586 RRVGIPLERRRTT
-598 R
+598 

>member
-1 MRTSI
+1 M
-6 PSLLI
+6 
-11 PYSSLSLQERTTR
+11 
-24 GIRLSLEI
+24 
-32 PSVKILRHYVL
+32 KILRHYVL

-95 AMTMPMAVLI
+95 AMTTPMAVLI

-133 LIPVILAGAFFA
+133 LLPVIFAGAFFA

-181 QVINEVSPGRLFLRT
+181 QVINEVSPGKLFLRT
-196 MKIDEAEDLLRDVM
+196 MKIDGADDLMRDVM

-230 GMSRNMSDLELTLY
+230 GMSKNMSDLELTLY

-265 VDFIRIRGVADTL
+265 IDLIRVRGVADTL

-301 SHAAREH
+301 SQAAH
-308 ESARFFLQEALAASA
+308 EYENARFHLEEALAASA

-329 EPPAMTAEPS
+329 EPPGPTEVPEG
-339 HLESHEPFGLGRLY
+339 LESHEPFGLGRLY
-353 CAAMAAI
+353 CDAVAAV
-360 TTLIKPDSALAVA
+360 TRLVKPDSAMAA
-373 QLPQLDSVVRT
+373 AQQLPQLDSVVRT
-384 PGARRQAGDTA
+384 PGARRPAQQATRRRPDS
-395 RGGRVPVVVETA
+395 VVVETA
-407 GVTDRRRARQRSLGM
+407 GVTDRRRSRQRSL
-422 APSAGIAP
+422 GIAP
-430 SAGGFS
+430 SAGLPPS
-436 SATFHMME
+436 SGSYSAATLHLGPG
-444 AESLDPFIG
+444 ESLDPFVG

-459 ARMRDSRQV
+459 ARMRDSHQV

-513 GIFALYYIGLVAG
+513 GIFALYYIGLVGG

-541 WLTNLLFLVIAALLL
+541 WLTNILFLGIAALLL

-567 GGDLTDVWDSL
+567 GGDMAEALDSL
-578 RTWFARQA
+578 RAWFARQA
-586 RHVGIPLERRRA
+586 RRVGIPLERRRT

>member
-1 MRTSI
+1 M
-6 PSLLI
+6 
-11 PYSSLSLQERTTR
+11 
-24 GIRLSLEI
+24 
-32 PSVKILRHYVL
+32 KILRHYVL

-79 GAVIGE
+79 GAVISE

-123 RASGVGMTRV
+123 RASGVGMTRL

-292 SVCEMQEQV
+292 SVCEMQDQV
-301 SHAAREH
+301 SQAAREH

-329 EPPAMTAEPS
+329 EPPAVTAVPPN
-339 HLESHEPFGLGRLY
+339 LESHEPFGLGRLY
-353 CAAMAAI
+353 CAAVAAI
-360 TTLIKPDSALAVA
+360 TKLIKPDSALAA
-373 QLPQLDSVVRT
+373 SQLPQLDSVVRT
-384 PGARRQAGDTA
+384 PGARRQARDTA
-395 RGGRVPVVVETA
+395 RAGRVPVVVETA
-407 GVTDRRRARQRSLGM
+407 GVTDRRRARQRSLGIAPSAGM
-422 APSAGIAP
+422 APSAG
-430 SAGGFS
+430 GLS
-436 SATFHMME
+436 SATFHMLE

-453 QLELIS
+453 QLELMS

-567 GGDLTDVWDSL
+567 GGDLADVWDSL

-586 RHVGIPLERRRA
+586 RHLGIPLERRRT

>member
-1 MRTSI
+1 M
-6 PSLLI
+6 
-11 PYSSLSLQERTTR
+11 
-24 GIRLSLEI
+24 
-32 PSVKILRHYVL
+32 KILRHYVL

-69 FGDLVGKGLG
+69 FGELVGKGLG

-95 AMTMPMAVLI
+95 AMTTPMAVLI

-123 RASGVGMTRV
+123 RASGVSMGRLLV
-133 LIPVILAGAFFA
+133 PVIVGGAFLA
-145 LLMVAFNDQVLP
+145 LMMVAFNDQILP

-196 MKIDEAEDLLRDVM
+196 MKIDEGENLLRDVM

-230 GMSRNMSDLELTLY
+230 GMSTNMSDLELTLY

-257 KLQRLFFN
+257 KLQRLFFT
-265 VDFIRIRGVADTL
+265 VDFIRVRGVADTL
-278 QRTEEDAYKSDREM
+278 QRTQEDAYKSDREM
-292 SVCEMQEQV
+292 SVCEMQAQV
-301 SHAAREH
+301 AQSAREY
-308 ESARFFLQEALAASA
+308 EVARLHLEEALVAAA
-323 RRVATG
+323 HRAATG
-329 EPPAMTAEPS
+329 DPPTQS
-339 HLESHEPFGLGRLY
+339 VLEDGRETGEPFGLGKLY
-353 CAAMAAI
+353 CAGLAYL
-360 TTLIKPDSALAVA
+360 TNLVKPDSALA
-373 QLPQLDSVVRT
+373 QQQQMPYLDSVVRR
-384 PGARRQAGDTA
+384 PGARRLQGRDTA
-395 RGGRVPVVVETA
+395 RANRVPVVVETA
-407 GVTDRRRARQRSLGM
+407 GVTDRRRARRS
-422 APSAGIAP
+422 SGIAP
-430 SAGGFS
+430 SAGLPPSAGGGFMGGAAYYTADGTS
-436 SATFHMME
+436 
-444 AESLDPFIG
+444 ESFIG
-453 QLELIS
+453 QVELIG
-459 ARMRDSRQV
+459 ARMRDARQG

-513 GIFALYYIGLVAG
+513 GIFALYYIGLVGG

-532 LIMGPFLAM
+532 LIVTPFLAM
-541 WLTNLLFLVIAALLL
+541 WLTNILFLIIAALLL
-556 SRMGKEGATAR
+556 SRMGKEGVTAR
-567 GGDLTDVWDSL
+567 GGDMSEALDAL
-578 RTWFARQA
+578 RAWFAKHA
-586 RHVGIPLERRRA
+586 RRVGIPLERRRA

>member
-1 MRTSI
+1 M
-6 PSLLI
+6 
-11 PYSSLSLQERTTR
+11 
-24 GIRLSLEI
+24 
-32 PSVKILRHYVL
+32 KILRHYVL

-95 AMTMPMAVLI
+95 AMTTPMAVLI

-123 RASGVGMTRV
+123 RASGVGMTRILV
-133 LIPVILAGAFFA
+133 PVIFGGAFFA
-145 LLMVAFNDQVLP
+145 MLMVAFNDQVLP

-181 QVINEVSPGRLFLRT
+181 QVINEVSPGKLFLRT
-196 MKIDEAEDLLRDVM
+196 MKIDGADDLMRDVM

-230 GMSRNMSDLELTLY
+230 GMSTNMSDLELTLY

-265 VDFIRIRGVADTL
+265 VDLIRVRGVADTL
-278 QRTEEDAYKSDREM
+278 QRTGEDAYKSDREM
-292 SVCEMQEQV
+292 SVCEMQKQV
-301 SHAAREH
+301 SQAAYEY
-308 ESARFFLQEALAASA
+308 ENARFHFEEALAASA

-329 EPPAMTAEPS
+329 KPPDPPEVPDE
-339 HLESHEPFGLGRLY
+339 LESHEPFGLGRLY
-353 CAAMAAI
+353 CDAVAAVTRLVQPESAMAAEQHI
-360 TTLIKPDSALAVA
+360 
-373 QLPQLDSVVRT
+373 PQLDSVVRT
-384 PGARRQAGDTA
+384 PGARRQAAQTTRRPPDS
-395 RGGRVPVVVETA
+395 VVVETA
-407 GVTDRRRARQRSLGM
+407 GVTDRRRAAERRRRSLGY
-422 APSAGIAP
+422 AP
-430 SAGGFS
+430 SAGGP
-436 SATFHMME
+436 SAASAYSASTLHLGPGQP
-444 AESLDPFIG
+444 LDPFIG
-453 QLELIS
+453 QLELMS

-513 GIFALYYIGLVAG
+513 GIFALYYIGLVGG

-532 LIMGPFLAM
+532 LIMEPFLAM
-541 WLTNLLFLVIAALLL
+541 WLTNILFLGIAAVLL
-556 SRMGKEGATAR
+556 SRMGKEGVTAR
-567 GGDLTDVWDSL
+567 GGDMSEAWDAL
-578 RTWFARQA
+578 RAWFARQA
-586 RHVGIPLERRRA
+586 RRVGIPLERRRT

>member
-1 MRTSI
+1 
-6 PSLLI
+6 
-11 PYSSLSLQERTTR
+11 
-24 GIRLSLEI
+24 
-32 PSVKILRHYVL
+32 VKILRHYVL

-79 GAVIGE
+79 GAIIGE

-95 AMTMPMAVLI
+95 AMTTPMAVLI

-133 LIPVILAGAFFA
+133 LLPVIFAGAFFA
-145 LLMVAFNDQVLP
+145 MLMVAFNDQVLP

-181 QVINEVSPGRLFLRT
+181 QVINEVSPGKLFLRT
-196 MKIDEAEDLLRDVM
+196 MKIDGADDLMRDVM

-230 GMSRNMSDLELTLY
+230 GMSKNMSDLELTLY

-265 VDFIRIRGVADTL
+265 VDLIRVRGVADTL

-301 SHAAREH
+301 SDAAQEYENARFHFEEVLAAAARR
-308 ESARFFLQEALAASA
+308 A
-323 RRVATG
+323 ATG
-329 EPPAMTAEPS
+329 EPPGPTDVPEG
-339 HLESHEPFGLGRLY
+339 LESHEPFGLGRLY
-353 CAAMAAI
+353 CDAVAAV
-360 TTLIKPDSALAVA
+360 TRLIQPDSALAAA
-373 QLPQLDSVVRT
+373 QQIPQLDSVVRT
-384 PGARRQAGDTA
+384 PGARRQAHQATRRRPDS
-395 RGGRVPVVVETA
+395 VVVETA
-407 GVTDRRRARQRSLGM
+407 GVTERRRARQRPL
-422 APSAGIAP
+422 GIAP
-430 SAGGFS
+430 SAGLG
-436 SATFHMME
+436 SASHYNAATLHLGPGE
-444 AESLDPFIG
+444 PLDPFIG
-453 QLELIS
+453 QLELMS

-513 GIFALYYIGLVAG
+513 GIFALYYIGLVGG

-532 LIMGPFLAM
+532 LIMEPFLAM
-541 WLTNLLFLVIAALLL
+541 WLTNILFLGIAALLL

-567 GGDLTDVWDSL
+567 GGDMAEAIDAL
-578 RTWFARQA
+578 RAWFARQA
-586 RHVGIPLERRRA
+586 RRVGIPLERRRA

>member
-1 MRTSI
+1 
-6 PSLLI
+6 
-11 PYSSLSLQERTTR
+11 
-24 GIRLSLEI
+24 
-32 PSVKILRHYVL
+32 VKILRHYVL
-43 REHAGPFFFAL
+43 REHAGPFIFAL
-54 ATLTSLFLLNQVARH
+54 ATLTALFLLNQVARH

-79 GAVIGE
+79 AAVIGE

-123 RASGVGMTRV
+123 RASGIGMAR
-133 LIPVILAGAFFA
+133 LLLPVILAGAFFA
-145 LLMVAFNDQVLP
+145 MLMVAFNDQVLP

-230 GMSRNMSDLELTLY
+230 GMSKSMSDLELTLY

-301 SHAAREH
+301 SQAAREH
-308 ESARFFLQEALAASA
+308 ENARFHLEEALAASA
-323 RRVATG
+323 RRAATG
-329 EPPAMTAEPS
+329 EPPGVTVVPPD
-339 HLESHEPFGLGRLY
+339 LESHEPFGLGRLY
-353 CAAMAAI
+353 CNAVAAV
-360 TTLIKPDSALAVA
+360 TKLIKPDSALAS
-373 QLPQLDSVVRT
+373 QLPQLDSVVRR
-384 PGARRQAGDTA
+384 PGARRQTGDTA
-395 RGGRVPVVVETA
+395 RGRRVPVVVETA
-407 GVTDRRRARQRSLGM
+407 GVTDRRRARQRAL
-422 APSAGIAP
+422 GIAP
-430 SAGGFS
+430 SAGFPPSSGGYS
-436 SATFHMME
+436 SAEFHLGPG
-444 AESLDPFIG
+444 ESLDPFIG
-453 QLELIS
+453 QLELMN
-459 ARMRDSRQV
+459 AQMRDSRQA

-541 WLTNLLFLVIAALLL
+541 WLTNILFLGIAALLL
-556 SRMGKEGATAR
+556 SRMGKEGTTAR
-567 GGDLTDVWDSL
+567 GGDMAEALDAL
-578 RTWFARQA
+578 RAWFARQA
-586 RHVGIPLERRRA
+586 RRVGVPLERRRA

>member
-1 MRTSI
+1 M
-6 PSLLI
+6 
-11 PYSSLSLQERTTR
+11 
-24 GIRLSLEI
+24 
-32 PSVKILRHYVL
+32 KILRHYVL

-123 RASGVGMTRV
+123 RASGVGMTRI
-133 LIPVILAGAFFA
+133 LLPVILAGAFFA

-181 QVINEVSPGRLFLRT
+181 QVINEVSPGKLFLRT
-196 MKIDEAEDLLRDVM
+196 MKIDEADDLLREVM

-230 GMSRNMSDLELTLY
+230 GMSRNMSDLELTLF
-244 DGYSQEIPKEEPG
+244 DGYSQEIPKDEPG
-257 KLQRLFFN
+257 KMQRLFFN

-292 SVCEMQEQV
+292 SVCEMQQQV
-301 SHAAREH
+301 SEAAH
-308 ESARFFLQEALAASA
+308 EYENARFHLEEALAAAA
-323 RRVATG
+323 RRAATG
-329 EPPAMTAEPS
+329 QPPEVTTVPES
-339 HLESHEPFGLGRLY
+339 LQSHEPFGLGRLY
-353 CAAMAAI
+353 CDALAAV
-360 TTLIKPDSALAVA
+360 TRLIKPDSAFALA
-373 QLPQLDSVVRT
+373 QLPQMDSVVRT
-384 PGARRQAGDTA
+384 PGGRRQTVQAGQRRPDS
-395 RGGRVPVVVETA
+395 VVVETA
-407 GVTDRRRARQRSLGM
+407 GVTDRRRRLRSLGF
-422 APSAGIAP
+422 AP
-430 SAGGFS
+430 SAGGGAS
-436 SATFHMME
+436 SATLHLGHGE
-444 AESLDPFIG
+444 TLEPFIG
-453 QLELIS
+453 QIELIS

-513 GIFALYYIGLVAG
+513 GIFALYYIGLVGG

-567 GGDLTDVWDSL
+567 GGDMAEAWDSL
-578 RTWFARQA
+578 RAWFAKQA
-586 RHVGIPLERRRA
+586 RRLGIPLERRRTA
-598 R
+598 

>member
-1 MRTSI
+1 M
-6 PSLLI
+6 
-11 PYSSLSLQERTTR
+11 
-24 GIRLSLEI
+24 
-32 PSVKILRHYVL
+32 KILRHYVL

-123 RASGVGMTRV
+123 RASGVGMPRI
-133 LIPVILAGAFFA
+133 LLPVILAGAFFA

-181 QVINEVSPGRLFLRT
+181 QVINEVSPGKLFLRT
-196 MKIDEAEDLLRDVM
+196 MKIDGANDLMRDVM

-230 GMSRNMSDLELTLY
+230 GMSRNLSDLEMTLY
-244 DGYSQEIPKEEPG
+244 DGYSQEIPKEDPG
-257 KLQRLFFN
+257 QLQRLFFN
-265 VDFIRIRGVADTL
+265 VDFIRVRGVADTL

-292 SVCEMQEQV
+292 SVCEMQKQV
-301 SHAAREH
+301 SEAAVEY
-308 ESARFFLQEALAASA
+308 ENARFHLEEALAASA
-323 RRVATG
+323 RRAATG
-329 EPPAMTAEPS
+329 EPPGPTPVPEGIDG
-339 HLESHEPFGLGRLY
+339 HEPFGLGRLY
-353 CAAMAAI
+353 CDAVAAVTKLVRPDSAMAA
-360 TTLIKPDSALAVA
+360 T

-384 PGARRQAGDTA
+384 PGSRRQVRDTA
-395 RGGRVPVVVETA
+395 RAARVPVVIETA
-407 GVTDRRRARQRSLGM
+407 GVTDRRARQRSLGI
-422 APSAGIAP
+422 APSVGLPPSAGNYSAATLHLGPGAP
-430 SAGGFS
+430 
-436 SATFHMME
+436 
-444 AESLDPFIG
+444 LDPFIG
-453 QLELIS
+453 QLDLIS

-513 GIFALYYIGLVAG
+513 GIFALYYIGLVGG

-541 WLTNLLFLVIAALLL
+541 WLTNLLFLGIAALLL

-567 GGDLTDVWDSL
+567 GGDLSEAWDSF
-578 RTWFARQA
+578 RSWFARQA
-586 RHVGIPLERRRA
+586 RRVGIPLERRHKR
-598 R
+598 

>member
-1 MRTSI
+1 
-6 PSLLI
+6 
-11 PYSSLSLQERTTR
+11 
-24 GIRLSLEI
+24 
-32 PSVKILRHYVL
+32 VKILRHYVL

-79 GAVIGE
+79 GAIIGE

-95 AMTMPMAVLI
+95 AMTTPMAVLI

-123 RASGVGMTRV
+123 RASGVGMTRI
-133 LIPVILAGAFFA
+133 LLPVIFAGAFFA

-181 QVINEVSPGRLFLRT
+181 QVINEVSPGKLFLRT
-196 MKIDEAEDLLRDVM
+196 MKIDEADDLMRDVM

-230 GMSRNMSDLELTLY
+230 GMSKNMSDLELTLF
-244 DGYSQEIPKEEPG
+244 DGYSQEISKEEPG

-265 VDFIRIRGVADTL
+265 VDLIRIRGVADTL

-292 SVCEMQEQV
+292 SVCEMQAQV
-301 SHAAREH
+301 SDAALEF
-308 ESARFFLQEALAASA
+308 ENARFHLEEALAASA
-323 RRVATG
+323 RRAATG
-329 EPPAMTAEPS
+329 EPPALTAVPEE
-339 HLESHEPFGLGRLY
+339 LESREPFGLGRLY
-353 CAAMAAI
+353 CDAVAAV
-360 TTLIKPDSALAVA
+360 TRLIKPDSAMAA
-373 QLPQLDSVVRT
+373 QQLPQLDSVVRT
-384 PGARRQAGDTA
+384 PGARRQVQDT
-395 RGGRVPVVVETA
+395 GRVRPVPVVVETA
-407 GVTDRRRARQRSLGM
+407 GVTDRRREVERRRRSLGF
-422 APSAGIAP
+422 APSAGVPP
-430 SAGGFS
+430 SAGGY
-436 SATFHMME
+436 SAATLHLGHGE
-444 AESLDPFIG
+444 TLEPFIG

-513 GIFALYYIGLVAG
+513 GIFALYYIGLVGG

-556 SRMGKEGATAR
+556 SRMGKEGVTAR
-567 GGDLTDVWDSL
+567 GGDMSEAWDSL
-578 RTWFARQA
+578 RSWFARQA
-586 RHVGIPLERRRA
+586 RRVGIPLERRHRVT
-598 R
+598 

>member
-1 MRTSI
+1 M
-6 PSLLI
+6 
-11 PYSSLSLQERTTR
+11 
-24 GIRLSLEI
+24 
-32 PSVKILRHYVL
+32 KILRHYVL

-79 GAVIGE
+79 GAIIGE

-95 AMTMPMAVLI
+95 AMTTPMAVLI

-123 RASGVGMTRV
+123 RASGVGMTRI
-133 LIPVILAGAFFA
+133 LLPVIFAGAFFA
-145 LLMVAFNDQVLP
+145 MLMVAFNDQVLP

-181 QVINEVSPGRLFLRT
+181 QVINEVSPGKLFLRT
-196 MKIDEAEDLLRDVM
+196 MKIDGADDLMRDVM

-301 SHAAREH
+301 SQAARDYEN
-308 ESARFFLQEALAASA
+308 ARFHLEEALAASA
-323 RRVATG
+323 RRAATG
-329 EPPAMTAEPS
+329 EPPGVLEAPEE
-339 HLESHEPFGLGRLY
+339 LESKEPFGLGRLY
-353 CAAMAAI
+353 CDALAAVTRMI
-360 TTLIKPDSALAVA
+360 QPDSAMA
-373 QLPQLDSVVRT
+373 QQVPQLDSVVRT
-384 PGARRQAGDTA
+384 PGARRPNQQTVRRQPDS
-395 RGGRVPVVVETA
+395 VVVETA
-407 GVTDRRRARQRSLGM
+407 GVTDRRRELERRRRSLGF
-422 APSAGIAP
+422 APSAGLPP
-430 SAGGFS
+430 SAGGY
-436 SATFHMME
+436 SAATLHLGHGE
-444 AESLDPFIG
+444 TLDPFIG
-453 QLELIS
+453 QLELMS
-459 ARMRDSRQV
+459 ARIRDSRQV

-513 GIFALYYIGLVAG
+513 GIFALYYIGLVGG

-532 LIMGPFLAM
+532 LIMEPFLAM

-556 SRMGKEGATAR
+556 SRMGKEGVTAR
-567 GGDLTDVWDSL
+567 GGDLSEAWDSL
-578 RTWFARQA
+578 RSWFARQA

>member
-1 MRTSI
+1 M
-6 PSLLI
+6 
-11 PYSSLSLQERTTR
+11 
-24 GIRLSLEI
+24 
-32 PSVKILRHYVL
+32 KILRHYVL

-79 GAVIGE
+79 AGVIGE

-95 AMTMPMAVLI
+95 AMTTPMAVLV

-133 LIPVILAGAFFA
+133 LLPVILAGALLA
-145 LLMVAFNDQVLP
+145 ALMVAFNDQVLP

-196 MKIDEAEDLLRDVM
+196 MKIEEAEDLLREVM

-265 VDFIRIRGVADTL
+265 VDFIRVRGVADTL

-301 SHAAREH
+301 AIAAREH
-308 ESARFFLQEALAASA
+308 EWARLHMEEALATAA
-323 RRVATG
+323 RRAATG
-329 EPPAMTAEPS
+329 DPPRGTVPLAGEPGS
-339 HLESHEPFGLGRLY
+339 DGPFGLGRLY
-353 CAAMAAI
+353 CDAVAAI
-360 TTLIKPDSALAVA
+360 ARLIRPDSALADA
-373 QLPQLDSVVRT
+373 QVRQPDVVRT
-384 PGARRQAGDTA
+384 PGSRRRTVDTA
-395 RGGRVPVVVETA
+395 RGTKVVVETA
-407 GVTDRRRARQRSLGM
+407 GVTDRRRARQRPL
-422 APSAGIAP
+422 GIAP
-430 SAGGFS
+430 SAGLPPSAGGYS
-436 SATFHMME
+436 SLEFYQGGAGLSIE
-444 AESLDPFIG
+444 PFIG
-453 QLELIS
+453 QLELMS

-532 LIMGPFLAM
+532 LLLSPFIAM
-541 WLTNLLFLVIAALLL
+541 WLTNILFLAIAAILL
-556 SRMGKEGATAR
+556 SRMGKEGVTAR
-567 GGDLTDVWDSL
+567 GGDLSEAWDAIRS
-578 RTWFARQA
+578 WFARQA
-586 RHVGIPLERRRA
+586 RRVGIPLERRRRA
-598 R
+598 A

>member
-1 MRTSI
+1 M
-6 PSLLI
+6 
-11 PYSSLSLQERTTR
+11 
-24 GIRLSLEI
+24 
-32 PSVKILRHYVL
+32 KILRHYVL

-95 AMTMPMAVLI
+95 AMTTPMAVLI

-123 RASGVGMTRV
+123 RASGVGMTRI
-133 LIPVILAGAFFA
+133 LLPVIFAGAFFA
-145 LLMVAFNDQVLP
+145 MLMVAFNDQVLP

-181 QVINEVSPGRLFLRT
+181 QVINEVSPGKLFLRT
-196 MKIDEAEDLLRDVM
+196 MKIDEADDLMRDVM

-230 GMSRNMSDLELTLY
+230 GMSKNMSDLELTLY

-265 VDFIRIRGVADTL
+265 VDFIRVRGVADTL

-301 SHAAREH
+301 SQASREY
-308 ESARFFLQEALAASA
+308 ETARFHMEEALAASA
-323 RRVATG
+323 RRAATG
-329 EPPAMTAEPS
+329 EPPHPTAAPES
-339 HLESHEPFGLGRLY
+339 LESQEPFGLGRLY
-353 CAAMAAI
+353 CDAVAAITRLVQPDSAMAAQQ
-360 TTLIKPDSALAVA
+360 V
-373 QLPQLDSVVRT
+373 PQLDSVVRT
-384 PGARRQAGDTA
+384 PGARRPAQQTA
-395 RGGRVPVVVETA
+395 RRRPDSVVVETA
-407 GVTDRRRARQRSLGM
+407 GVTDRRRRDAERRRSL
-422 APSAGIAP
+422 GIAP
-430 SAGGFS
+430 SAGLPPSAENFS
-436 SATFHMME
+436 SATLHLGPGE
-444 AESLDPFIG
+444 PLDPFIG
-453 QLELIS
+453 QLELMS

-513 GIFALYYIGLVAG
+513 GIFALYYIGLVGG

-541 WLTNLLFLVIAALLL
+541 WLTNLLFLGIAALLL
-556 SRMGKEGATAR
+556 SRMGKEGVTAR
-567 GGDLTDVWDSL
+567 GGDMSEAWDAL
-578 RTWFARQA
+578 RAWFARQA
-586 RHVGIPLERRRA
+586 RRVGIPLERRR
-598 R
+598 RR